1 MQELERHFLSLASR
15 ICELALQNERK
26 EEHSLMDRII
36 AYIDSNYMDH
46 ALSLEAISCKYS
58 ISVSYFSRSFKDQM
72 GINFV
77 QYIWQKRM
85 MAVMND
91 LTSTNDP
98 LKDIIQRVGYLDTPN
113 FIRKFK
119 KETGLTPGQY
129 RKLYS
134 QTESSEPPMSDSADV
149 G

>member
-1 MQELERHFLSLASR
+1 
-15 ICELALQNERK
+15 
-26 EEHSLMDRII
+26 
-36 AYIDSNYMDH
+36 
-46 ALSLEAISCKYS
+46 
-58 ISVSYFSRSFKDQM
+58 M

-77 QYIWQKRM
+77 QYVWRKRIE
-85 MAVMND
+85 AAIAE
-91 LTSTNDP
+91 LTTTTDP

-119 KETGLTPGQY
+119 KETGHTPGQY

-134 QTESSEPPMSDSADV
+134 HKI